1 MEQYSRQFIEELA
14 KHIDPAIADFFNMK
28 HEIFKFPA
36 KTFTELIDET
46 LMDYLEGKTSREDL
60 IPIVNKIKKSRL
72 QKRARWYKSYINDVD
87 MVLVMTVHPG
97 FGGQSYIDDCTD
109 KVKVIREKA
118 NSENKDL
125 LIQVD
130 GGITTANVET
140 PIKAGANVI
149 VAGSAVYKGDVE
161 GNIKNFKEI
170 FENVK

>member
-1 MEQYSRQFIEELA
+1 M
-14 KHIDPAIADFFNMK
+14 
-28 HEIFKFPA
+28 
-36 KTFTELIDET
+36 
-46 LMDYLEGKTSREDL
+46 
-60 IPIVNKIKKSRL
+60 
-72 QKRARWYKSYINDVD
+72 
-87 MVLVMTVHPG
+87 
-97 FGGQSYIDDCTD
+97 
-109 KVKVIREKA
+109 
-118 NSENKDL
+118 

>member
-87 MVLVMTVHPG
+87 TI
-97 FGGQSYIDDCTD
+97 SIDDP
-109 KVKVIREKA
+109 KHPLSHIINMA
-118 NSENKDL
+118 L
-125 LIQVD
+125 LNISPNCAIAY
-130 GGITTANVET
+130 GR
-140 PIKAGANVI
+140 
-149 VAGSAVYKGDVE
+149 SASSFIAILSKRLKY
-161 GNIKNFKEI
+161 ILLPSSS
-170 FENVK
+170 

>member
-87 MVLVMTVHPG
+87 TI
-97 FGGQSYIDDCTD
+97 SIDDPKHPLSHIINMARSLPID
-109 KVKVIREKA
+109 QYVNMFGNMELDEIIAQYKIKA
-118 NSENKDL
+118 NR
-125 LIQVD
+125 
-130 GGITTANVET
+130 VER
-140 PIKAGANVI
+140 
-149 VAGSAVYKGDVE
+149 
-161 GNIKNFKEI
+161 
-170 FENVK
+170 

>member
-87 MVLVMTVHPG
+87 TISYCD
-97 FGGQSYIDDCTD
+97 GQQRNRRKCI
-109 KVKVIREKA
+109 
-118 NSENKDL
+118 
-125 LIQVD
+125 
-130 GGITTANVET
+130 
-140 PIKAGANVI
+140 
-149 VAGSAVYKGDVE
+149 YKY
-161 GNIKNFKEI
+161 
-170 FENVK
+170 

>member
-87 MVLVMTVHPG
+87 TISIDDPKHPLSHIINMARSLPIDQYVNM
-97 FGGQSYIDDCTD
+97 FGNMELDEIIAQYKTKATEWKDNSNSLLIEFQGQSTITN
-109 KVKVIREKA
+109 
-118 NSENKDL
+118 NSIFNSLKNDL
-125 LIQVD
+125 KI
-130 GGITTANVET
+130 
-140 PIKAGANVI
+140 
-149 VAGSAVYKGDVE
+149 SA
-161 GNIKNFKEI
+161 
-170 FENVK
+170 